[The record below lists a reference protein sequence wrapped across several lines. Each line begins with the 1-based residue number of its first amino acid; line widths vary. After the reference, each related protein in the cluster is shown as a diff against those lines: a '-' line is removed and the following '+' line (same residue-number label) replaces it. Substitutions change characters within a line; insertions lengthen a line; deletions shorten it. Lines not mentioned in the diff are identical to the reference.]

1 MKTLHVTNRIYPEF
15 NGGNE
20 IHIYDLC
27 HELASAGEKTVIFTQ
42 VSDAKIETITT
53 TIRRDGKLKIY
64 SLRLAPLTSKIRL
77 LRSLFSKEYRLV
89 KFFLEVI
96 QKEKPNIVHFHHLM
110 ELSPLL
116 LVICRFKGIPHLLDL
131 NDYWFICPGTYLLC
145 RGKIGKCAGSCV
157 WKQPKSIKAVLLA
170 KTKQKSLLRL
180 YGYLKTISHRIFWN
194 LILNHT
200 DTTLI
205 AVSNRVREIHERYHL
220 HGIKIIVK
228 YSGIKVERLFARK
241 IDQKLLRVG
250 YIGALIEAK
259 GVRVLIAAFRKLK
272 RKNVS
277 LTLFGQ
283 DGYGGNKLTQMIGDD
298 QRIKLGPAFDHQDLP
313 KILSNLDLLVIP
325 SIYEEAFC
333 LVLSEGL
340 AAHLPLIVSNI
351 GGMAERI
358 VDKKNGFLIKP
369 GSVADLARKLD
380 DILGHYQDVT
390 ANLDYSL
397 GQFTLAD
404 ETKQLRLIY
413 NVLNFKEEQGTVT
426 VLGGPLRGYH
436 LFLAP
441 QKGLF
446 WQDMVLGIY
455 DGFIYDWLKEHFD
468 LTNEVVWDIG
478 AHVGYHSLGFAA
490 LVGEK
495 GRVIA
500 FEPNQYNQKRLA
512 KNLDLNPNLVKR
524 IKIIRAALSDKNGT
538 VEFIMSSEVEDT
550 RSSGSHLGGI
560 IPPEKPSVYEG
571 FKNTKVKTY
580 RADTLVARK
589 IVLPPSVI
597 KIDVEGAEELV
608 IRGAEKIISKHKP
621 ILFIE
626 VHGILQMYALGKI
639 LTKLKYKLELLD
651 SDGGSSSRCFVV
663 ATSFKLVQ

>member
-53 TIRRDGKLKIY
+53 NIRRDGKLKIY

-89 KFFLEVI
+89 KFFLEI
-96 QKEKPNIVHFHHLM
+96 LQKEKPDIVHFHHLI
-110 ELSPLL
+110 ELSPWLL
-116 LVICRFKGIPHLLDL
+116 IICRLRRIPHLLDL

-145 RGKIGKCAGSCV
+145 QGSVEKCSTSCV
-157 WKQPKSIKAVLLA
+157 WEKPKSIKAVFLA

-180 YGYLKTISHRIFWN
+180 YGYFKTISHRIFWN

-298 QRIKLGPAFDHQDLP
+298 QRIRLGTAFDHQDLP
-313 KILSNLDLLVIP
+313 KILSTLDLLVIP
-325 SIYEEAFC
+325 STYEEAFC

-358 VDKKNGFLIKP
+358 VDGENGFQIQP
-369 GSVADLARKLD
+369 GSAVDLTRKLD
-380 DILGHYQDVT
+380 YVLSHYQEVT
-390 ANLDYSL
+390 SKLDYSI
-397 GQFTLAD
+397 GQFTFAD
-404 ETKQLRLIY
+404 ELKQLLRIY
-413 NVLNFKEEQGTVT
+413 HE
-426 VLGGPLRGYH
+426 
-436 LFLAP
+436 
-441 QKGLF
+441 
-446 WQDMVLGIY
+446 
-455 DGFIYDWLKEHFD
+455 
-468 LTNEVVWDIG
+468 
-478 AHVGYHSLGFAA
+478 
-490 LVGEK
+490 
-495 GRVIA
+495 
-500 FEPNQYNQKRLA
+500 
-512 KNLDLNPNLVKR
+512 
-524 IKIIRAALSDKNGT
+524 LS
-538 VEFIMSSEVEDT
+538 
-550 RSSGSHLGGI
+550 
-560 IPPEKPSVYEG
+560 
-571 FKNTKVKTY
+571 
-580 RADTLVARK
+580 
-589 IVLPPSVI
+589 
-597 KIDVEGAEELV
+597 
-608 IRGAEKIISKHKP
+608 
-621 ILFIE
+621 
-626 VHGILQMYALGKI
+626 
-639 LTKLKYKLELLD
+639 
-651 SDGGSSSRCFVV
+651 
-663 ATSFKLVQ
+663 